1 MLPGRKRHH
10 MQLLRITLAQI
21 RILWPY
27 WLFGVVLGSLA
38 RVSGIERAL
47 ALRLTSNGHASGAVA
62 RPDDGPGVRGAAGR
76 RRAGLLPIIGGAVAG
91 AISPFSLFGAM
102 PILGTLQRGGVPE
115 AVLAAFLVSSPLINP
130 ALFVF
135 SLALGWPLALLRAGA
150 AIVLGS
156 VAGWLIQLATISDR
170 SGDEVGPTAQGRSQS
185 CFQLSLRFEDRP
197 RSRRRGLGPGRPRL
211 ARQPWSE
218 RSAPERPHDCSWPER
233 PCEGPRPDQSLPRR
247 SLAAFAREFVAAAW
261 FSGRYFVL
269 GMVLAAAVDL
279 WVPKTLLL
287 RVLGDTNP
295 AAILF
300 GASLG
305 VPLYACGGGT
315 IPLLRELLLT
325 GADPGVLMAFMI
337 AGPATKVAN
346 LTAIDAIAGRRWLL
360 RYVAFAWFG
369 ALVSGYAVHF
379 AWRL

>member
-1 MLPGRKRHH
+1 MLPGRKRYH

-47 ALRLTSNGHASGAVA
+47 ALRLTSNGHPSGAVA
-62 RPDDGPGVRGAAGR
+62 RPDDGPGVRGAAGG

-91 AISPFSLFGAM
+91 AVSPFSLFGAM

-197 RSRRRGLGPGRPRL
+197 RSRRRGPG
-211 ARQPWSE
+211 QD
-218 RSAPERPHDCSWPER
+218 RSL
-233 PCEGPRPDQSLPRR
+233 PDQSLPRR

-261 FSGRYFVL
+261 FSGRYFVI

-287 RVLGDTNP
+287 RVLGDANP

-305 VPLYACGGGT
+305 IPLYACGGGT

-346 LTAIDAIAGRRWLL
+346 LTAIGAIAGRRWLL

-369 ALVSGYAVHF
+369 ALVFGYAVHF